1 MNFKCEKKLLLSLSF
16 IPEPLKLAGEGEYN
30 LNNLKQI
37 RVTDSY
43 LGLGQ
48 DVRGCQTKESL
59 NTCRTKHYMK
69 SLLRQC
75 KCLPF
80 NIRLAYKVRF
90 FVAHNK
96 CYISILY
103 FFYRCHF
110 VMQPN
115 SNVSKISAKLQ
126 DVCPHVLESL

>member
-1 MNFKCEKKLLLSLSF
+1 MKKITVTFSF

-96 CYISILY
+96 CITYLFYISFADATL
-103 FFYRCHF
+103 
-110 VMQPN
+110 
-115 SNVSKISAKLQ
+115 
-126 DVCPHVLESL
+126 

>member
-37 RVTDSY
+37 RVTDAY
-43 LGLGQ
+43 LGLGL

-96 CYISILY
+96 CITYLFYISFADATL
-103 FFYRCHF
+103 
-110 VMQPN
+110 
-115 SNVSKISAKLQ
+115 
-126 DVCPHVLESL
+126 